1 METLMYAVIPMLWA
15 VSLIAVIVSLLSLL
29 IKKARGKETKKTKR
43 RLAFA
48 AGLVLV
54 TFIVIG
60 TYMPEGESE
69 DKPVVAD
76 KVGGEDRE
84 PDMVEPE
91 PEVEI
96 GSAKENPFVLTA
108 DELAAEINADI
119 DAAKAKY
126 NGKWVKITGTVTDY
140 SRYSADDLSGYY
152 LYGNYGVEGLRIV
165 CWQNKGAWKQN
176 EKIGDVC
183 TCVGQVRE
191 ITTFNATEI
200 GDCEITFE

>member
-1 METLMYAVIPMLWA
+1 MEVLFSFVLPMLWA
-15 VSLIAVIVSLLSLL
+15 VSSAAIVFCLLSLI
-29 IKKARGKETKKTKR
+29 IKKLRGKETRKTVR
-43 RLAFA
+43 RLAVSFA
-48 AGLVLV
+48 CMVVAFFAIGV
-54 TFIVIG
+54 T
-60 TYMPEGESE
+60 TPEIWESE
-69 DKPVVAD
+69 APA
-76 KVGGEDRE
+76 E
-84 PDMVEPE
+84 PEEVIE
-91 PEVEI
+91 PEVVVEL
-96 GSAKENPFVLTA
+96 GADREHPFVLTA